1 MNKKIK
7 LLTALA
13 ELGYDTEKKIKDADL
28 RKLIS
33 RPNIKKEDILMF
45 YDLQDAIRNNSF
57 FSWLMKDNDTDSQ
70 PAKKE
75 KAAPDTTAKD

>member
-28 RKLIS
+28 RKLITL
-33 RPNIKKEDILMF
+33 PNIKKEDILMF
-45 YDLQDAIRNNSF
+45 YDLQDAIRTNSF
-57 FSWLMKDNDTDSQ
+57 FSWLMKDNDVQ

-75 KAAPDTTAKD
+75 KAAPNTTAKD